1 MLEVGNGGMSEAEY
15 RSHFSL
21 WAMMAAP
28 LIAGNDVANM
38 SDSTKAILLNR
49 DVIAVD
55 QDALGVQGHRVWK
68 DGDREAW
75 MKPLSGGRRA
85 ILLFNRGTRP
95 ASISVGWD
103 ALGYPAKLKA
113 DVRDLWSHKP
123 VSSASGQIGATVQP
137 HDVVMLV
144 VAP

>member
-1 MLEVGNGGMSEAEY
+1 MSNAEY

-38 SDSTKAILLNR
+38 DADTRAILLNK

-55 QDALGVQGHRVWK
+55 QDRLGVQGHRVAK
-68 DGDREAW
+68 DGEVEAW

-85 ILLFNRGTRP
+85 ILFFNRGTSP
-95 ASISVGWD
+95 KPISIDWEK
-103 ALGYPAKLKA
+103 LGYPAGLKA
-113 DVRDLWSHKP
+113 QVRDLWAHKALP
-123 VSSASGQIGATVQP
+123 AAAGSVGATVQP
-137 HDVVMLV
+137 HDVVMLL